1 MFQRRLPDTVA
12 AVDLGS
18 NSFHMIVA
26 RIENGQ
32 IHVVDKLRE
41 MVRLGGGLDKKG
53 NLTEEAQEKALACL
67 ARFGER
73 VRSLERG
80 AVRAVGTN
88 TLRKARNSA
97 VFLPRAEA
105 ALGHPI
111 EIVAGREE
119 ARLIYLGVAHS
130 LAATEARR
138 MVMDIGGGSTEY
150 IIGSRFEPRVME
162 SLHMGCVS
170 ITQRFFPDGVIDE
183 KNWKNAVLAARG
195 ELQTIRK
202 DYLREGWE
210 QSVGASGTLLA
221 VSRVLREQG
230 WSENGITVRGLA
242 KLRKAMIDAGH
253 VDNLN
258 LTGLGSDRAP
268 VFPGGVAIV
277 QATFESMNIEVME
290 VSDGALREG
299 LIYDMLGRSR
309 HEDVRGRTIETLA
322 QRFQIDVDQARR
334 VTLTARRLFDRV
346 ADDWTLNDEDAEL
359 LEWVSRLHEI
369 GRIISHSQY
378 HKHGAYLLEHA
389 DLAGFSVQEQFR
401 LATLV
406 RSHRRKFP
414 IKLFAE
420 CEEQE
425 CILMKHL
432 IILLRL
438 AVLFHRNRTDRKIP
452 FEMIKAGDNSLK
464 LKFSKG
470 WLEERQ
476 LTERALQT
484 EQQLLQAIG
493 FNLKF

>member
-1 MFQRRLPDTVA
+1 MFNRKLPETVA

-18 NSFHMIVA
+18 NSFHMVVV

-32 IHVVDKLRE
+32 IHVLDRLKE

-53 NLTEEAQEKALACL
+53 NLTEEAQERALACL

-88 TLRKARNSA
+88 TLRKARNSSA
-97 VFLPRAEA
+97 FLPRAEE

-111 EIVAGREE
+111 GIVAGREE
-119 ARLIYLGVAHS
+119 ARLIYLGVSHS

-138 MVMDIGGGSTEY
+138 LVMDIGGGSTEY
-150 IIGSRFEPRVME
+150 IIGSHFEPQIME

-170 ITQRFFPDGVIDE
+170 ITQRCFPDGVIDE
-183 KNWKNAVLAARG
+183 KNWKQAVLMARG
-195 ELQTIRK
+195 ELQTIRR

-230 WSENGITVRGLA
+230 WSEHGITTKGLS
-242 KLRKAMIDAGH
+242 KLRKAMIEAGH
-253 VDNLN
+253 VDKLE
-258 LTGLGSDRAP
+258 LAGLGEDRAP

-277 QATFESMNIEVME
+277 QATFESLKIDQME

-299 LIYDMLGRSR
+299 LIYDLLGRHS
-309 HEDVRGRTIETLA
+309 HENVRGRTIETLA
-322 QRFQIDVDQARR
+322 TRFNIDIPQAQRVAR
-334 VTLTARRLFDRV
+334 TAHILFEQV
-346 ADDWTLNDEDAEL
+346 ADDWLLEDEHDEL
-359 LEWVSRLHEI
+359 LEWAAHLHEI

-389 DLAGFSVQEQFR
+389 DLSGFSVQEQFR

-406 RSHRRKFP
+406 RCHRRKFP
-414 IKLFAE
+414 MKLFAD
-420 CEEQE
+420 CDKQE
-425 CILMKHL
+425 CILIKQL
-432 IILLRL
+432 AILLRL
-438 AVLFHRNRTDRKIP
+438 AVLFHRNRTDREIP
-452 FEMIKAGDNSLK
+452 FEAIKAGENSLK

-476 LTERALQT
+476 LTEAALQA
-484 EQQLLQAIG
+484 ECQLLQAID
-493 FNLKF
+493 FSLKF